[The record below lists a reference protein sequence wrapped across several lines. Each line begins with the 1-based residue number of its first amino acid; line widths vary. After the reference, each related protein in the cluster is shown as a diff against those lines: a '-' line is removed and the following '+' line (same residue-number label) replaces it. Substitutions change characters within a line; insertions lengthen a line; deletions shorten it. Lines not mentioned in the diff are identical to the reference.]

1 MTLWY
6 NKVREARGLSPVVRI
21 GSMEL
26 DARLSHATSTVK
38 SWVHNIDAE
47 YVKSVLHTIA
57 ESAEKFGIS
66 CAEKCINRFM
76 KVRDLVD
83 SRDIPKNRGSVSFFF
98 KHIEHHQKRTKSSGS
113 KQ

>member
-26 DARLSHATSTVK
+26 DARLSHVTSTVK

-98 KHIEHHQKRTKSSGS
+98 KHIEHHQKRTKSSSS